1 MKTTEEYDHRLI
13 EAKWRKR
20 WEEENLYKAVVD
32 EGREKR
38 YILVMYPYPSGK
50 AHMGHVACYTL
61 GDVIARY
68 YFSKG
73 YNVLNPMGYDAF
85 GLPAENAAI
94 SGGIHPSEWT
104 RNNIDLI
111 REDLQRLGYA
121 YDWTR
126 EISTCEPEYYKWTQW
141 FFLKMFERG
150 LAYKAD
156 AVANWCPSCGTVL
169 ANEQVLTD
177 GTCERCET
185 SVQTKWIN
193 QWFFKITD
201 YAERL
206 LGDMKL
212 LDGWPER
219 VLTMQENWIGK
230 SHGAEV
236 DFELQSTKE
245 RIRIYTTRPDTL
257 YGVTFFLL
265 APEHPLVDRLAE
277 KNGKTGKVDEFR
289 KDLQGTTRFERTSIE
304 VEKKG
309 VFLGDYVTNP
319 VNSETVPVY
328 TANFVLYE
336 YGTGAVMAVPA
347 HDQRDFEFARKY
359 GLPIKVVVQPQE
371 EMLVPEQMIEAYEEP
386 GIMVDSG
393 KFSGTESQL
402 GKEKVCEY
410 LEEAGVG
417 KKAVNYKIRD
427 WLVSRQRYWGAPI
440 PIIYCDK
447 CGAVPVPE
455 EDLPVILPEDLQ
467 LVEGGK
473 SPLPCNESFYKVNC
487 PRCKG
492 EATRETDTMD
502 TFVDSSWYYFRYAS
516 PHDEKMPFDLE
527 ETRYWLPVDQYIG
540 GIEHAILHLMY
551 SRFFTKVLFDMGLID
566 FTEPF
571 TRLLCQGM
579 ITKDGAKMSKS
590 KGNVVSPGE
599 YMDKLGA
606 DTMHLY
612 VLFMGPPEVS
622 KDWNDRGVE
631 GAHRFLGR
639 VWRMVVERCLPRLNE
654 GTDTESDRGIHR
666 EMRSLTHR
674 TIKNVTRDIEQYAF
688 NTAVSFI
695 MELVNGIYEYTG
707 EDTVTSP
714 IVLRE
719 AMDTTIK
726 ILSPFAPYITEE
738 LWEKIGKKGSVHK
751 EPWPEYDEN
760 LAKPQEITVVVQVNG
775 KVRDKISAP
784 AGVPEEEMKAL
795 ALGSDNVKK
804 HTEGREVKK
813 VVVIPGKLVN
823 IVVG

>member
-1 MKTTEEYDHRLI
+1 MKTPEEYEHRQI
-13 EAKWRKR
+13 ESKWRKR
-20 WEEENLYKAVVD
+20 WDEENPYEAVVD

-38 YILVMYPYPSGK
+38 YILAMYPYPSGK

-68 YFSKG
+68 YLSKG

-104 RNNIDLI
+104 RNNIGLI
-111 REDLQRLGYA
+111 REDLKRLGYA
-121 YDWTR
+121 YDWSR
-126 EISTCEPEYYKWTQW
+126 ELSTCEPQYYKWTQW

-150 LAYKAD
+150 LAYKTD

-169 ANEQVLTD
+169 ANEQVLSD

-185 SVQTKWIN
+185 GVQTKWIN

-206 LGDMKL
+206 LDDMKL
-212 LDGWPER
+212 LEGWPER

-236 DFELQSTKE
+236 GFELESTKE
-245 RIRIYTTRPDTL
+245 RIGIYTTRPDTL

-277 KNGKTGKVDEFR
+277 ENGKTGEVDEFR
-289 KDLQGTTRFERTSIE
+289 RILQGTNRFERTSLE
-304 VEKKG
+304 VEKTG
-309 VFLGDYVTNP
+309 VFLGDYVINP
-319 VNSETVPVY
+319 VNGERVPVY

-359 GLPIKVVVQPQE
+359 DLPIKVVVQPSGE
-371 EMLVPEQMIEAYEEP
+371 TLVPERMTAAYEDA
-386 GIMVDSG
+386 GVMVDSG
-393 KFSGTESQL
+393 GFTGMESEP

-410 LEEAGVG
+410 LEQEGAG
-417 KKAVNYKIRD
+417 KRAVNYKIRD

-447 CGAVPVPE
+447 CGIVPVPE
-455 EDLPVILPEDLQ
+455 EDLPVILPEDLR
-467 LVEGGK
+467 LAEGGK
-473 SPLPCNESFYKVNC
+473 SPLPFSESFYGVQC
-487 PRCKG
+487 PRCEG
-492 EATRETDTMD
+492 EARRETDTMD

-516 PHDEKMPFDLE
+516 PHDDSMPFDLDE
-527 ETRYWLPVDQYIG
+527 ARYWLPVDQYIG

-606 DTMHLY
+606 DTLHLY
-612 VLFMGPPEVS
+612 ILFMGPPEIS

-639 VWRMVVERCLPRLNE
+639 VWRMVLDRCLPRLNE
-654 GTDTESDRGIHR
+654 GSDADCGRGAHL
-666 EMRSLTHR
+666 EMRSLTHM

-707 EDTVTSP
+707 EDAVTSP
-714 IVLRE
+714 MVVRE
-719 AMDTTIK
+719 AMETAIK

-738 LWEKIGKKGSVHK
+738 LWEKIGRKESVHK

-760 LAKPQEITVVVQVNG
+760 LAKPLEITVVVQVNG
-775 KVRDKISAP
+775 KVRDKIAAP
-784 AGVPEEEMKAL
+784 AGVHEEEMKAL
-795 ALGSDNVKK
+795 ALGSESVRK
-804 HTEGREVKK
+804 HTADKEIKK
-813 VVVIPGKLVN
+813 VIVVPGKLVN
-823 IVVG
+823 IVVQ